1 MICKMKNFHIILVFL
16 FIAIIL
22 IIAVIIHFFLIKYHT
37 KQAHL
42 IPFHGG
48 SNKEIDI
55 KNIL

>member
-1 MICKMKNFHIILVFL
+1 MKNFHIVLVFL
-16 FIAIIL
+16 FIAMIL
-22 IIAVIIHFFLIKYHT
+22 LIAVVIHFLLIKYHA
-37 KQAHL
+37 KQKHF